1 MNELVGKGRP
11 FYSAMDMGAKAL
23 KRKVGTGA
31 EFLKEL
37 MSLPGVKPTELK
49 ERGLEH
55 LMNEPKMTH
64 EQFLG
69 QLARKPA
76 PKINEKVLTEGGDEE
91 TIQELIEKDAREY
104 ANREIGTNPR
114 MRDDWAETY
123 QGYIDHAY
131 EKNYIEY
138 QRKAD
143 KLVKQGLA
151 EPAVAHSEYTLP
163 GGENYREMLIKVP
176 KEMEGFKGV
185 RGHFNGEP
193 DILASMRLKDRTGPN
208 GEKLLHLEE
217 LQSDWHQQG
226 RDKGYG
232 RKLIDMPKMSADEL
246 LNEHDD
252 DLKPEQKKYLKDFMN
267 KWESAEYNGRENDL
281 SNLTDQYQNWVSK
294 QTIGSGVPDAPF
306 KKNWEEMAI
315 KRLIHHAAEHG
326 YHGIVMTPGEEQA
339 DRYNLA
345 KYINDVQYD
354 PKVKH
359 LTAQGKK
366 GEAIN
371 KIAQPNELP
380 NYVGKELAEKLL
392 QTELSQGR
400 HKLSG
405 LDLEVGGEG
414 MKGFYDK
421 KVPNIFNAV
430 GKKHGV
436 KMNLHGHPLHD
447 IPPLPEDHEPED
459 VLSHAKM
466 ASTPLHHFPITKS
479 LREDVLKNG
488 LPLYNTGGVVHKA
501 EGGNVQ
507 PSVEQMRM
515 ALQNKGTFPKYG
527 IQLIGANEAP
537 NMSPKYYIEP
547 GNDGHPSVGGVDM
560 NTLTPGMQLVQQD
573 AQAMQ
578 PPQGTPIQGTP
589 PQPSGNVSSPLGA
602 PPQGGQSNILNM
614 TPQGQALGAMAP
626 PQQLQPPR
634 MASGGN
640 VQGYASKGYVVHEPL
655 KPHPDVGTR
664 FTATPQGNLVKA
676 KNFDIMKHE
685 GKGSIINSPYD
696 ATTRDNL
703 VTEVSGHNLI
713 NPLLTEAGFEYSMD
727 PMNVKQKIGGASNLG
742 IAGRQQGRIDIA
754 GNEHDGK
761 VFVLP
766 STMSDS
772 DQVKDFPENFSHH
785 PAHILLD
792 LMRQRQL
799 SKNTLQMLSD
809 DLRKQHELK
818 KNVRTGITTKT
829 YPYTKFLGF
838 DHPLVEEQLIK
849 GGHGLET
856 TAGNLRKKMV
866 ERLGLVNMQK
876 LLDYNIQD
884 LRGSILEPDLAT
896 DPKGYMGRVV
906 VEAKPGAPLR
916 LSKHTA
922 YDTDTHGVYRGGFKN
937 RPIELV
943 QPDIFSTVEK
953 EIKEMSK
960 NKGKSPDSI
969 RAQVIGAIEKRKEKI
984 AQPINARVINNAGLY
999 EEGLKQG
1006 EFDPKNLQSV
1016 LAYFNRKGG
1025 YKKGGKVA
1033 SMDTMR
1039 LELSKKTKKA

>member
-1 MNELVGKGRP
+1 MNELVGKGKP
-11 FYSAMDMGAKAL
+11 FYSALDMGAKAL

-37 MSLPGVKPTELK
+37 MALPGVKPTELK
-49 ERGLEH
+49 ERGLEE
-55 LMNEPKMTH
+55 LMNAPKMTH
-64 EQFLG
+64 EQFIG

-76 PKINEKVLTEGGDEE
+76 PKINEKVLTEGGNDE
-91 TIQELIEKDAREY
+91 TIQELIDRDAREY
-104 ANREIGTNPR
+104 ANREIGTSPR
-114 MRDDWAETY
+114 MRDDWSETY
-123 QGYIDHAY
+123 DDFVENANQNKYL
-131 EKNYIEY
+131 EY
-138 QRKAD
+138 QKEAD
-143 KLVKQGLA
+143 KLVRQGLA
-151 EPAVAHSEYTLP
+151 DPAVAHFEYTLP
-163 GGENYREMLIKVP
+163 GGENYREMLIKDPQGEFEGVP
-176 KEMEGFKGV
+176 A
-185 RGHFNGEP
+185 HFHGEP
-193 DILASMRLKDRTGPN
+193 NIIASMRLKDRTGPN

-226 RDKGYG
+226 REKGYKSNASEEEV
-232 RKLIDMPKMSADEL
+232 RNAYNAQEYNAVPFDEL
-246 LNEHDD
+246 R
-252 DLKPEQKKYLKDFMN
+252 PEDRAYEIKKY
-267 KWESAEYNGRENDL
+267 R
-281 SNLTDQYQNWVSK
+281 Q
-294 QTIGSGVPDAPF
+294 SGVPDAPF

-315 KRLIHHAAEHG
+315 KRLIHHAAEKG
-326 YHGIVMTPGEEQA
+326 YHGIVMTPGKEQA
-339 DRYNLA
+339 DRYSLA
-345 KYINDVQYD
+345 KHIDALHYNPDTHRLI
-354 PKVKH
+354 
-359 LTAQGKK
+359 GKK
-366 GEAIN
+366 NGRQLIDEYSVPPE
-371 KIAQPNELP
+371 KLES
-380 NYVGKELAEKLL
+380 YVGKEAAQKVMSQEPNVNGLRSLL
-392 QTELSQGR
+392 GE
-400 HKLSG
+400 
-405 LDLEVGGEG
+405 DLQVGGEG

-436 KMNLHGHPLHD
+436 KMELHGHPLHD

-466 ASTPLHHFPITKS
+466 ASTPLHHFPITEPM
-479 LREDVLKNG
+479 REDVLKNG
-488 LPLYNTGGVVHKA
+488 LPLYKTGGVVHKA

-507 PSVEQMRM
+507 PTIEQMRM
-515 ALQNKGTFPKYG
+515 ALQNKSTFPKYG
-527 IQLIGANEAP
+527 IQSIGANEAP
-537 NMSPKYYIEP
+537 DLSPKYYIQP
-547 GNDGHPSVGGVDM
+547 NRDGNLGVGGVDM
-560 NTLTPGMQLVQQD
+560 DNITPGMQLVKQEIPNMNPPNSPN
-573 AQAMQ
+573 APQA
-578 PPQGTPIQGTP
+578 PQ
-589 PQPSGNVSSPLGA
+589 SPLGA
-602 PPQGGQSNILNM
+602 PPSPQGGQSNILNL
-614 TPQGQALGAMAP
+614 TPQGQALGAMSP
-626 PQQLQPPR
+626 PQQGMPQ
-634 MASGGN
+634 MARGGN
-640 VQGYASKGYVVHEPL
+640 VQGYASKGYVVHEPQ
-655 KPHPDVGTR
+655 KPHPEVGTR
-664 FTATPQGNLVKA
+664 FVATPQGNLVKP
-676 KNFDIMKHE
+676 KEFDIMKHE

-703 VTEVSGHNLI
+703 VTQVSGHDLI

-727 PMNVKQKIGGASNLG
+727 PMHIKKEIGGASNLG

-754 GNEHDGK
+754 GKEHDGK

-772 DQVKDFPENFSHH
+772 DKVKDFPENFSHH

-792 LMRQRQL
+792 LMRQRAL
-799 SKNTLQMLSD
+799 NKKTLKMLSD
-809 DLRKQHELK
+809 DLRSQYELK
-818 KNVRTGITTKT
+818 KVGKTNQTVKT
-829 YPYTKFLGF
+829 YPYTNFLGF

-866 ERLGLVNMQK
+866 ERLGLVNIQK
-876 LLDYNIQD
+876 LLDYNIGD
-884 LRGSILEPDLAT
+884 LRGAILDPDLAT

-922 YDTDTHGVYRGGFKN
+922 YDTDTHGIYRGGFKN

-953 EIKEMSK
+953 EIKRMSK

-1025 YKKGGKVA
+1025 YKKGGKVKE
-1033 SMDTMR
+1033 SLDTMR
-1039 LELSKKTKKA
+1039 YALTKAKKAK

>member
-1 MNELVGKGRP
+1 
-11 FYSAMDMGAKAL
+11 
-23 KRKVGTGA
+23 
-31 EFLKEL
+31 
-37 MSLPGVKPTELK
+37 
-49 ERGLEH
+49 
-55 LMNEPKMTH
+55 
-64 EQFLG
+64 
-69 QLARKPA
+69 
-76 PKINEKVLTEGGDEE
+76 
-91 TIQELIEKDAREY
+91 
-104 ANREIGTNPR
+104 
-114 MRDDWAETY
+114 
-123 QGYIDHAY
+123 
-131 EKNYIEY
+131 
-138 QRKAD
+138 
-143 KLVKQGLA
+143 
-151 EPAVAHSEYTLP
+151 
-163 GGENYREMLIKVP
+163 
-176 KEMEGFKGV
+176 
-185 RGHFNGEP
+185 
-193 DILASMRLKDRTGPN
+193 
-208 GEKLLHLEE
+208 LHLEE

-226 RDKGYG
+226 RERGYKDPNEIQATEAETN
-232 RKLIDMPKMSADEL
+232 RIAKQRREL
-246 LNEHDD
+246 VNELTQYEHQHGYIS
-252 DLKPEQKKYLKDFMN
+252 PEMQQRWNEFKEIEDAHKQKEKDV
-267 KWESAEYNGRENDL
+267 
-281 SNLTDQYQNWVSK
+281 SNQL
-294 QTIGSGVPDAPF
+294 PDAPF

-315 KRLIHHAAEHG
+315 KRLIHHAAEKG
-326 YHGIVMTPGEEQA
+326 YHGIVVTPGQEQA
-339 DRYNLA
+339 DRYSLA

-354 PKVKH
+354 PKIKH

-421 KVPNIFNAV
+421 KVPNIFNTV

-436 KMNLHGHPLHD
+436 KMELHKHQIEKEPANRLQVGEMVY
-447 IPPLPEDHEPED
+447 EDP
-459 VLSHAKM
+459 AKI
-466 ASTPLHHFPITKS
+466 AQLHHFPITEPM
-479 LREDVLKNG
+479 REDVLKNG

-507 PSVEQMRM
+507 PTIEQMRM
-515 ALQNKGTFPKYG
+515 ALQNKSTFPRYG
-527 IQLIGANEAP
+527 IQSIGANEAP
-537 NMSPKYYIEP
+537 DLSPKYYIQP
-547 GNDGHPSVGGVDM
+547 NKGGNLGVGGVDM
-560 NTLTPGMQLVQQD
+560 DNITPGMQLVKQEIPNMNPSNSPN
-573 AQAMQ
+573 APQA
-578 PPQGTPIQGTP
+578 PQ
-589 PQPSGNVSSPLGA
+589 SPLGA
-602 PPQGGQSNILNM
+602 PPSPMGEPQSNILSM
-614 TPQGQALGAMAP
+614 TPQGQALGAMSPPQP
-626 PQQLQPPR
+626 PQQPQGLAR
-634 MASGGN
+634 GGN
-640 VQGYASKGYVVHEPL
+640 VQGYASKGYVVHEPQN
-655 KPHPDVGTR
+655 PHPEVGTR
-664 FTATPQGNLVKA
+664 FVATPQGNLVKP
-676 KNFDIMKHE
+676 KEFDIMKHE

-703 VTEVSGHNLI
+703 VTQVSGHDLI

-727 PMNVKQKIGGASNLG
+727 PMHVKKEIGGASNLG

-754 GNEHDGK
+754 GKEQDGK

-772 DQVKDFPENFSHH
+772 DKVKDFPENFSHH

-792 LMRQRQL
+792 LMRQRAL
-799 SKNTLQMLSD
+799 NKKTLKMLSD
-809 DLRKQHELK
+809 DLRSQHELK
-818 KNVRTGITTKT
+818 KVGKTNKTVKT
-829 YPYTKFLGF
+829 YPYTNFLGF

-866 ERLGLVNMQK
+866 ERLGLVNIQK
-876 LLDYNIQD
+876 LLDYNIGD
-884 LRGSILEPDLAT
+884 LRGAILDPDLAT

-922 YDTDTHGVYRGGFKN
+922 YDTDTHGIYRGGFKN

-1025 YKKGGKVA
+1025 YKKGGKVQP

-1039 LELSKKTKKA
+1039 YALTKAKKAK

>member
-37 MSLPGVKPTELK
+37 MALPGVKPTELK
-49 ERGLEH
+49 ERGLEE
-55 LMNEPKMTH
+55 LMNAPKMTH

-76 PKINEKVLTEGGDEE
+76 PKINEKVLTEGGNDE
-91 TIQELIEKDAREY
+91 TIQELIDRDAREY
-104 ANREIGTNPR
+104 ANREIGTSPR
-114 MRDDWAETY
+114 MRDDWSETY
-123 QGYIDHAY
+123 DDFVENANQNKYL
-131 EKNYIEY
+131 EY
-138 QRKAD
+138 QKEAD
-143 KLVKQGLA
+143 KLVRQGLA
-151 EPAVAHSEYTLP
+151 DPAVAHFEYTLP
-163 GGENYREMLIKVP
+163 GGENYREMLIKDPQGEFEGVP
-176 KEMEGFKGV
+176 A
-185 RGHFNGEP
+185 HFHGEP
-193 DILASMRLKDRTGPN
+193 NIIASMRLKDRTGPN

-226 RDKGYG
+226 REKGYKSNASEEEV
-232 RKLIDMPKMSADEL
+232 RNAYNAQEYNAVPFDEL
-246 LNEHDD
+246 R
-252 DLKPEQKKYLKDFMN
+252 PEDRAYEIKKY
-267 KWESAEYNGRENDL
+267 R
-281 SNLTDQYQNWVSK
+281 Q
-294 QTIGSGVPDAPF
+294 SGVPDAPF

-315 KRLIHHAAEHG
+315 KRLIHHAAEKG
-326 YHGIVMTPGEEQA
+326 YHGIVMTPGKEQA
-339 DRYNLA
+339 DRYSLA
-345 KYINDVQYD
+345 KHIDALHYNPDTHRLI
-354 PKVKH
+354 
-359 LTAQGKK
+359 GKK
-366 GEAIN
+366 NGRQLIDEYSVPPE
-371 KIAQPNELP
+371 KLES
-380 NYVGKELAEKLL
+380 YVGKEAAQKVMSQEPNVNGLRSLL
-392 QTELSQGR
+392 GE
-400 HKLSG
+400 
-405 LDLEVGGEG
+405 DLQVGGEG

-436 KMNLHGHPLHD
+436 KMELHGHPLHD

-466 ASTPLHHFPITKS
+466 ASTPLHHFPITEPM
-479 LREDVLKNG
+479 REDVLKNG
-488 LPLYNTGGVVHKA
+488 LPLYKTGGVVHKA

-507 PSVEQMRM
+507 PTIEQMRM
-515 ALQNKGTFPKYG
+515 ALQNKSTFPKYG
-527 IQLIGANEAP
+527 IQSIGANEAP
-537 NMSPKYYIEP
+537 DLSPKYYIQP
-547 GNDGHPSVGGVDM
+547 NRDGNLGVGGVDM
-560 NTLTPGMQLVQQD
+560 DNITPGMQLVKQEIPNMNPPNSPN
-573 AQAMQ
+573 APQA
-578 PPQGTPIQGTP
+578 PQ
-589 PQPSGNVSSPLGA
+589 SPLGA
-602 PPQGGQSNILNM
+602 PPSPQGGQSNILNL
-614 TPQGQALGAMAP
+614 TPQGQALGAMSP
-626 PQQLQPPR
+626 PQQGMPQ
-634 MASGGN
+634 MARGGN
-640 VQGYASKGYVVHEPL
+640 VQGYASKGYVVHEPQ
-655 KPHPDVGTR
+655 KPHPEVGTR
-664 FTATPQGNLVKA
+664 FVATPQGNLVKP
-676 KNFDIMKHE
+676 KEFDIMKHE

-703 VTEVSGHNLI
+703 VTQVSGHDLI

-727 PMNVKQKIGGASNLG
+727 PMHIKKEIGGASNLG

-754 GNEHDGK
+754 GKEHDGK

-772 DQVKDFPENFSHH
+772 DKVKDFPENFSHH

-792 LMRQRQL
+792 LMRQRAL
-799 SKNTLQMLSD
+799 NKKTLKMLSD
-809 DLRKQHELK
+809 DLRSQYELK
-818 KNVRTGITTKT
+818 KVGKTNQTVKT
-829 YPYTKFLGF
+829 YPYTNFLGF

-866 ERLGLVNMQK
+866 ERLGLVNIQK
-876 LLDYNIQD
+876 LLDYNIGD
-884 LRGSILEPDLAT
+884 LRGAILDPDLAT

-922 YDTDTHGVYRGGFKN
+922 YDTDTHGIYRGGFKN

-953 EIKEMSK
+953 EIKRMSK

-1025 YKKGGKVA
+1025 YKKGGKVKE
-1033 SMDTMR
+1033 SLDTMR
-1039 LELSKKTKKA
+1039 YALTKAKKAK